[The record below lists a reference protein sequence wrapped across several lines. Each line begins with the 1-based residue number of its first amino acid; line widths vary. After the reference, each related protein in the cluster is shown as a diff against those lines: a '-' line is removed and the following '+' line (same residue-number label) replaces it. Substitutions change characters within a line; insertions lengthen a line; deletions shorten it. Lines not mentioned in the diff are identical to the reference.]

1 MNSRIQELLK
11 EAGVAYA
18 VMPQNTV
25 YEKFADL
32 LIQECA
38 QFILKYNYECIRQDV
53 PYGVTSEDIL
63 NHFNINGK
71 R

>member
-32 LIQECA
+32 LIRECA
-38 QFILKYNYECIRQDV
+38 QFIRKYNYECIRQDV

-63 NHFNINGK
+63 NHFQMNK
-71 R
+71 D

>member
-38 QFILKYNYECIRQDV
+38 QFIRKYNYECIRQDV

-63 NHFNINGK
+63 NHVNINGK